1 MDSLNAEET
10 LRTQTRAAL
19 KATGISQAAV
29 ARQLGLS
36 QKHLSHM
43 LTGRAN
49 LTLDWADRIL
59 ALNGMRVV
67 VCLEFASE
75 EAGA

>member
-1 MDSLNAEET
+1 MNAEET